1 MSKTTK
7 ASSTTTPNS
16 ITVELPKDKDC
27 QGSVRFGLKSD
38 TLAVT
43 NIYVSRSFKA
53 IGTAKR
59 VRVTVEVIE

>member
-1 MSKTTK
+1 MTKTPKT
-7 ASSTTTPNS
+7 SPTTNS